1 MLKKF
6 KKKFQSYKESRLKV
20 TPGEAIRDGMIDSA
34 IKAAYVAGNNTDKI
48 AEFAETTKAAVDGG
62 IALVGGGEASK
73 SLGTILFK
81 AGKDIARKDVTCT
94 SLCCV
99 SAACESVALLCS
111 TTSFIPFSG
120 RVYVGA
126 KIVSQGCMRYR
137 NLCAGEGC

>member
-1 MLKKF
+1 MLRKLKNKF
-6 KKKFQSYKESRLKV
+6 KSYKESKLNI
-20 TPGEAIRDGMIDSA
+20 TPGESVRDAMIDSA
-34 IKAAYVAGNNTDKI
+34 INAAYIAGNNTDKI
-48 AEFAETTKAAVDGG
+48 VEVAETAKTAVDGG
-62 IALVGGGEASK
+62 VALIGGGEASK

-94 SLCCV
+94 TLCCV

-126 KIVSQGCMRYR
+126 KVISQGCMRYR
-137 NLCAGEGC
+137 NLCVGEGC